1 MICRECWLIILNTT
15 VSICQQSEHVMNYHD
30 TLLAPSYPTQ
40 SLLQAHLTSHTRI
53 AKKQMSMLHSI
64 PFPNY
69 PTSIRILLP
78 FTSPTSKKKH
88 RAPHCPFTN
97 PSSKKT
103 TTGYHRN
110 TSSKHITQ
118 SPGTQKHS
126 TVIMYI
132 SCAHVLC
139 VPPTTTD

>member
-1 MICRECWLIILNTT
+1 MNIRRIIRRIFRSIMICRECWLITLNTT

-69 PTSIRILLP
+69 PTSIRILLL
-78 FTSPTSKKKH
+78 FTSPTSKKNIGPLTAHSPIPPLKKQRQDIIEIH
-88 RAPHCPFTN
+88 LVNILPN
-97 PSSKKT
+97 PRGRK
-103 TTGYHRN
+103 N
-110 TSSKHITQ
+110 T
-118 SPGTQKHS
+118 
-126 TVIMYI
+126 
-132 SCAHVLC
+132 AR
-139 VPPTTTD
+139 